1 VIHVVIFA
9 VGPAERDGIASLLEA
24 MPGVE
29 VVGVAEDKQ
38 ALVSLLE
45 AGRVDVV
52 VAALDS
58 QSVANFGHELTEEIP
73 IVALVTEPAEA
84 ITALRAGARAVLLRS
99 AGSTEVAAAV
109 QAAAAGLSALPASLL
124 DDLLRPSGADGL
136 RSDRDALTPRE
147 LEVLG
152 LIAAGA
158 SNKLIAKRLGIS
170 VHTAKF
176 HVTGVLEK
184 LGAHSRAEAVAIGA
198 RLGLVVL

>member
-1 VIHVVIFA
+1 VIHVVIWVVA
-9 VGPAERDGIASLLEA
+9 AAEGDGIASLLEA
-24 MPGVE
+24 VPGVE
-29 VVGVAEDKQ
+29 VVGVAEDEQ

-45 AGRVDVV
+45 AGGVDVV

-58 QSVANFGHELTEEIP
+58 QSVVNFGHELMEEIP

-84 ITALRAGARAVLLRS
+84 IAALRAGARAVLLRP
-99 AGSTEVAAAV
+99 AGSTKVAAAV
-109 QAAAAGLSALPASLL
+109 RAAAAGLSALPASLL
-124 DDLLRPSGADGL
+124 DDLLQPSGADGL
-136 RSDRDALTPRE
+136 RSDREALTPRE
-147 LEVLG
+147 LEVLV

-158 SNKLIAKRLGIS
+158 SNKLIARQLGIS

-184 LGAHSRAEAVAIGA
+184 LGAHSRAEAVAAGS